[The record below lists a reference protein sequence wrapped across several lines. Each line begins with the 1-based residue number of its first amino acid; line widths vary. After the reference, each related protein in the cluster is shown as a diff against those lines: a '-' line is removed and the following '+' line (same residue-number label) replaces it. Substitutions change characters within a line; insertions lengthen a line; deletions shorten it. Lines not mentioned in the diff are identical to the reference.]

1 MSASEV
7 ERLMKMGREDD
18 TTVVNVSVAI
28 YFTKDFAAME
38 DDVQGYGFWGQ
49 CHNNPDSCNAHKYWI
64 WECRFIDKVLTIC
77 VHESLFA

>member
-28 YFTKDFAAME
+28 YFTKDFADME
-38 DDVQGYGFWGQ
+38 DDVQGYGFCGQ
-49 CHNNPDSCNAHKYWI
+49 YHNNLDSSSAHKYWI
-64 WECRFIDKVLTIC
+64 QECRFVNKVLTRCI
-77 VHESLFA
+77 HKSLFS